1 MASPWVLIGPS
12 PCKIGAY
19 PSNMKITPMNVKERK
34 KLPVTVD
41 KRHIVSIGERLYAES
56 VELLRELVN
65 NAYDADATEV
75 RVEVSPE
82 KIVVE
87 DNGTGMD
94 LAGLEQYFVIGSD
107 EKVVHSRS
115 PRFGRPRIGQFG
127 IGKFASLS
135 AASRFE
141 LLTRHKDFAAR
152 AVFDKKAWED
162 AKDEWQIPC
171 EVLAP
176 DPERSDGT
184 TVILSELS
192 KSFAV
197 EDVERKL
204 MESVPLKAPDF
215 AVYVNGHRL
224 YPRSIV
230 GRRLPLLEGTKFGPV
245 TGEIII
251 TPKSGADFKDLGI
264 EVKVKGATVKKDLF
278 GMETW
283 GKAVARVKGE
293 ICADFLPV
301 TSDRSSFVVDSPQY
315 QEFLKIM
322 EKVVGV
328 IGRALG
334 KEADRSEQRRA
345 GRAVTEALQRIHK
358 ALARN
363 PDLSPFGPVAYGDVG
378 EEDEAG
384 TGAVLGLK
392 PKTRQEPEIAPAEE
406 AAAGPQAGERAEA
419 GEGGAGAEKTAE
431 PPPKRKKRRHPLVK
445 RVTPNAIVRRMRM
458 GTESVSVC
466 LDYFGVAGPESF
478 SEGNV
483 VYINRDHPLFQRESR
498 KAAAQT
504 MYIAR
509 LVTQEISLMKE
520 TRSPRVAFSRQS
532 QLLKDAFAEE

>member
-1 MASPWVLIGPS
+1 M
-12 PCKIGAY
+12 
-19 PSNMKITPMNVKERK
+19 PMEIKEKK
-34 KLPVTVD
+34 KLEVTVD

-75 RVEVSPE
+75 HVEVSPAE
-82 KIVVE
+82 IRVS
-87 DNGTGMD
+87 DNGAGMD
-94 LAGLEQYFVIGSD
+94 FAGLEQYFIIGSD
-107 EKVVHSRS
+107 EKVIHSRS
-115 PRFGRPRIGQFG
+115 PRFGRVRIGQFG
-127 IGKFASLS
+127 IGKFASLA

-152 AVFDKKAWED
+152 VIFDKKAWEE
-162 AKDEWQIPC
+162 AKDEWHLPC
-171 EVLAP
+171 EILTS
-176 DPERSDGT
+176 DPQRGDGT

-192 KSFAV
+192 KAFLV

-215 AVYVNGHRL
+215 AVYVNGRRL
-224 YPRSIV
+224 YPRSLV
-230 GRRLPLLEGTKFGPV
+230 GRRIPLLEGTKYGPV
-245 TGEIII
+245 TGEIVI
-251 TPKSGADFKDLGI
+251 TPKSAADFKDLGI
-264 EVKVKGATVKKDLF
+264 EVKVKGATVKKELF

-293 ICADFLPV
+293 INADFLPI
-301 TSDRSSFVVDSPQY
+301 TSDRSSFIVDSNEY

-328 IGRALG
+328 IGKALG
-334 KEADRSEQRRA
+334 KEADRSEQRKVS
-345 GRAVTEALQRIHK
+345 RAVNEALQRIHK
-358 ALARN
+358 ALAKN
-363 PDLSPFGPVAYGDVG
+363 PDLSPFGPIDYGEPEEPGEVG
-378 EEDEAG
+378 G
-384 TGAVLGLK
+384 GAVIGGK
-392 PKTRQEPEIAPAEE
+392 VKESKEPEVHPREAQAKKAAEIL
-406 AAAGPQAGERAEA
+406 A
-419 GEGGAGAEKTAE
+419 
-431 PPPKRKKRRHPLVK
+431 KRKKRRHPLVK

-466 LDYFGVAGPESF
+466 LDFFGPLGPECF

-483 VYINRDHPLFQRESR
+483 VYVNRDHPLFQRESR

-520 TRSPRVAFSRQS
+520 TRSPRLAFSRQS
-532 QLLKDAFAEE
+532 QLLKDAFSEE

>member
-1 MASPWVLIGPS
+1 MEI
-12 PCKIGAY
+12 
-19 PSNMKITPMNVKERK
+19 KERK

-75 RVEVSPE
+75 RVEVSPDR
-82 KIVVE
+82 IVVA
-87 DNGTGMD
+87 DNGLGMD

-141 LLTRHKDFAAR
+141 LFTRHKDFAAR
-152 AVFDKKAWED
+152 VVFDKKAWEA

-176 DPERSDGT
+176 DPGGGDGT
-184 TVILSELS
+184 TVVLSDLS
-192 KSFAV
+192 KSFLV

-204 MESVPLKAPDF
+204 TESVPLKAPDF

-230 GRRLPLLEGTKFGPV
+230 GRRVPLLEGTKYGPV

-264 EVKVKGATVKKDLF
+264 EVKVKGATVKKDLC

-301 TSDRSSFVVDSPQY
+301 TSDRSNFVVDSTEY

-322 EKVVGV
+322 EKIVVV

-334 KEADRSEQRRA
+334 KEADRSEQRKA
-345 GRAVTEALQRIHK
+345 GRAVTEALQRIHR

-363 PDLSPFGPVAYGDVG
+363 PDLSPFGPVEYGDLG
-378 EEDEAG
+378 EGDEAG
-384 TGAVLGLK
+384 TGAVLGGK
-392 PKTRQEPEIAPAEE
+392 PKTKDEAEVKPSE
-406 AAAGPQAGERAEA
+406 GEAEGAAGEATGAAA
-419 GEGGAGAEKTAE
+419 EKPPE
-431 PPPKRKKRRHPLVK
+431 PVPKRKKRRHPLVK

-466 LDYFGVAGPESF
+466 LDYFGAAGPESF
-478 SEGNV
+478 CEGNV

-504 MYIAR
+504 MYVAR

-520 TRSPRVAFSRQS
+520 TRSPRLAFSRQS
-532 QLLKDAFAEE
+532 QLLKDAFADE

>member
-1 MASPWVLIGPS
+1 MDI
-12 PCKIGAY
+12 
-19 PSNMKITPMNVKERK
+19 KEKRK
-34 KLPVTVD
+34 LRVTVD

-75 RVEVSPE
+75 RVDVSPDR
-82 KIVVE
+82 IVVE
-87 DNGTGMD
+87 DNGLGMD

-107 EKVVHSRS
+107 EKVIHSRS

-141 LLTRHKDFAAR
+141 LLTRRKEFAAR
-152 AVFDKKAWED
+152 VVFDKKAWEE

-171 EVLAP
+171 EVLAAEP
-176 DPERSDGT
+176 GRVDGT
-184 TVILSELS
+184 TVILSDLS

-204 MESVPLKAPDF
+204 TESVPLKAPDF

-230 GRRLPLLEGTKFGPV
+230 GRRIPLLEGTKFGAV

-264 EVKVKGATVKKDLF
+264 EVKVKGATVRKDLF
-278 GMETW
+278 GMESW

-293 ICADFLPV
+293 IGADFLPV
-301 TSDRSSFVVDSPQY
+301 TSDRSSFVVDSAEY

-322 EKVVGV
+322 EKVVGI

-345 GRAVTEALQRIHK
+345 GRAVTEALQRIHR

-363 PDLSPFGPVAYGDVG
+363 PDLSPFGPVEYGDLG
-378 EEDEAG
+378 EDDEAG
-384 TGAVLGLK
+384 KGAVLGAK
-392 PKTRQEPEIAPAEE
+392 PKAKDESEVKPGE
-406 AAAGPQAGERAEA
+406 AADTEGDRAP
-419 GEGGAGAEKTAE
+419 GNDAGAEAEKPAE
-431 PPPKRKKRRHPLVK
+431 PAPKRKRRRHPLVK
-445 RVTPNAIVRRMRM
+445 RVTPNAVVRRMRM
-458 GTESVSVC
+458 GTESVTIC
-466 LDYFGVAGPESF
+466 LDYFGAAGPESF

-498 KAAAQT
+498 KASAQT
-504 MYIAR
+504 MHIAR

-520 TRSPRVAFSRQS
+520 TRSPRLAFSRQS
-532 QLLKDAFAEE
+532 QLLKDAFADE

>member
-1 MASPWVLIGPS
+1 MDI
-12 PCKIGAY
+12 
-19 PSNMKITPMNVKERK
+19 KERR

-82 KIVVE
+82 KIAVA
-87 DNGTGMD
+87 DNGLGMD

-152 AVFDKKAWED
+152 VVFDKKAWEE

-171 EVLAP
+171 EVLTSEP
-176 DPERSDGT
+176 GSGDGT
-184 TVILSELS
+184 TVILSDLS
-192 KSFAV
+192 KSFDV

-230 GRRLPLLEGTKFGPV
+230 GRRIPLLEGTKFGPV

-301 TSDRSSFVVDSPQY
+301 TSDRSNFVVDSPQY

-328 IGRALG
+328 ISRALG
-334 KEADRSEQRRA
+334 KEADRSEQRKA

-363 PDLSPFGPVAYGDVG
+363 PGLSPFGPVEYGDLG
-378 EEDEAG
+378 EGDEAG
-384 TGAVLGLK
+384 AGAVLGGK
-392 PKTRQEPEIAPAEE
+392 PKAKDESEVKPAE
-406 AAAGPQAGERAEA
+406 
-419 GEGGAGAEKTAE
+419 GAEGEATAAETPDTGAERPAE
-431 PPPKRKKRRHPLVK
+431 PKPKPKKRRNPLVK

-504 MYIAR
+504 MHIAR

-532 QLLKDAFAEE
+532 QLLKGAFADED

>member
-1 MASPWVLIGPS
+1 MHMEI
-12 PCKIGAY
+12 
-19 PSNMKITPMNVKERK
+19 KEKK
-34 KLPVTVD
+34 KLAVTVD

-56 VELLRELVN
+56 VDLLRELVN

-82 KIVVE
+82 KIVVR

-94 LAGLEQYFVIGSD
+94 FAGLEQYFIIGSD
-107 EKVVHSRS
+107 EKVIHLRS
-115 PRFGRPRIGQFG
+115 SRFGRVRIGQFG

-141 LLTRHKDFAAR
+141 LITQHQDFSAR
-152 AVFDKKAWED
+152 VIFDKKAWEE
-162 AKDEWQIPC
+162 AKDEWHIPC
-171 EVLAP
+171 EILTAIP
-176 DPERSDGT
+176 QRGDGT

-192 KSFAV
+192 KSFPI

-204 MESVPLKAPDF
+204 LESVPLKAPDF

-224 YPRSIV
+224 YPRSLV
-230 GRRLPLLEGTKFGPV
+230 GQRIPILDGTKFGPV

-251 TPKSGADFKDLGI
+251 TPKSIADFKDLGI
-264 EVKVKGATVKKDLF
+264 EVKVKGVTVKKDLF

-293 ICADFLPV
+293 INADFLPI
-301 TSDRSSFVVDSPQY
+301 TSDRSSFIIDSTEY
-315 QEFLKIM
+315 QEFLKVI
-322 EKVVGV
+322 EKVVS
-328 IGRALG
+328 IIRKALG
-334 KEADRSEQRRA
+334 KEADRSEQRKA

-363 PDLSPFGPVAYGDVG
+363 PDLSPFGPVYYG
-378 EEDEAG
+378 EE
-384 TGAVLGLK
+384 
-392 PKTRQEPEIAPAEE
+392 
-406 AAAGPQAGERAEA
+406 
-419 GEGGAGAEKTAE
+419 GEGGEAGGGAETGGKARGKAQKEAEVHPLEEEAKKKTA
-431 PPPKRKKRRHPLVK
+431 PKRKKRRHPLVK
-445 RVTPNAIVRRMRM
+445 RITPNAIVRRMRM

-466 LDYFGVAGPESF
+466 LDFFGPSGPECF
-478 SEGNV
+478 SERNV

-498 KAAAQT
+498 KAATQT
-504 MYIAR
+504 MHIAR

-532 QLLKDAFAEE
+532 QLLKDAFTEE